1 MAAREPKGPAISPAT
16 LQWWAR
22 RDSRG
27 DEAPGGPSPSEG
39 CFWPESAVP
48 PKGRP
53 PVISAGSLSCVQCLL
68 LGLVECVCER
78 GWAEND

>member
-1 MAAREPKGPAISPAT
+1 MAAREPNGTAISPAT

-22 RDSRG
+22 RDSYG
-27 DEAPGGPSPSEG
+27 DEAPGGPSSSEG

-53 PVISAGSLSCVQCLL
+53 PVVSAGRLSRVPCLL
-68 LGLVECVCER
+68 LGLVECECER
-78 GWAEND
+78 GQAEND